1 MNSQAKNKLP
11 ELIEAMKAQLASP
24 SDQVIADFFGVNRS
38 TCQRW
43 KKASTVIREENL
55 ERIPTKLGCP
65 NDVFERCMRGE
76 IEVQTLLAHHAP
88 HWVAYHSECEKFDE
102 FIKNTLK
109 KANVTNV
116 AKMAEASVSLLSAHV
131 GKTELPVQ
139 KEDKQTIQDLINAT
153 LKRIGWGIERNGLE
167 RLAENASLSSGRIK
181 EIWLGGRPDYNEL
194 VKLAVVLGKSSDEL
208 IAIRDRQYGG
218 NGESLPVKESH

>member
-43 KKASTVIREENL
+43 KKASTVIRDENL
-55 ERIPTKLGCP
+55 ERIPQRLGCP
-65 NDVFERCMRGE
+65 IEVFERYMQGE
-76 IEVQTLLAHHAP
+76 IDVQTLLQRHAP
-88 HWVAYHSECEKFDE
+88 QWVDYLSDDEAVDKFLNHRLRKMD
-102 FIKNTLK
+102 ITR
-109 KANVTNV
+109 V
-116 AKMAEASVSLLSAHV
+116 AKVAETALAILSAHV
-131 GKTELPVQ
+131 SKPDFSP
-139 KEDKQTIQDLINAT
+139 KEEVVSIQDLIGAA
-153 LKRIGWGIERNGLE
+153 LRRMRWRLERNGLE
-167 RLAENASLSSGRIK
+167 RLAEAASLSSGRMK
-181 EIWLGGRPDYNEL
+181 DIWLGGRPDYNEL